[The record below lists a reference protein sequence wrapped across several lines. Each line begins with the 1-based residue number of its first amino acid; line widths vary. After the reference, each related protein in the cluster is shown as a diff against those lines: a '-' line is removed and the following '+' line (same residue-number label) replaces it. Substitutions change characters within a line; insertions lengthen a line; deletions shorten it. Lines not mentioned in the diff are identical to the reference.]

1 MFVDKKCKKCYY
13 EIGLFKKLLS
23 RKNLSKFSK
32 KLKQFILNE
41 RSKMQR
47 KSKEELTRRGRE
59 RERMLILGNLL
70 DMDFSLEESAMLVG
84 LSMKEIYV
92 LMVLDIMEIEDWKI
106 KEEAMEKE
114 KISIAKKLLKEKF
127 GIEDVSRITQLSEEE
142 IRRIMQEKVEKIKSY
157 ML

>member
-1 MFVDKKCKKCYY
+1 
-13 EIGLFKKLLS
+13 
-23 RKNLSKFSK
+23 
-32 KLKQFILNE
+32 
-41 RSKMQR
+41 MQR
-47 KSKEELTRRGRE
+47 ESKEELTRRGRE
-59 RERMLILGNLL
+59 RQRMLILGNLL

-114 KISIAKKLLKEKF
+114 KISIAKKLLKKKF

-142 IRRIMQEKVEKIKSY
+142 IRRIIK
-157 ML
+157 

>member
-1 MFVDKKCKKCYY
+1 
-13 EIGLFKKLLS
+13 
-23 RKNLSKFSK
+23 
-32 KLKQFILNE
+32 
-41 RSKMQR
+41 MQR

-59 RERMLILGNLL
+59 RQRMLILGNLL

-114 KISIAKKLLKEKF
+114 KISIAKKLLKKKF

-142 IRRIMQEKVEKIKSY
+142 IRRIIK
-157 ML
+157 

>member
-1 MFVDKKCKKCYY
+1 
-13 EIGLFKKLLS
+13 
-23 RKNLSKFSK
+23 
-32 KLKQFILNE
+32 
-41 RSKMQR
+41 MQR
-47 KSKEELTRRGRE
+47 ESKEELTRRGRE

-142 IRRIMQEKVEKIKSY
+142 IRRIIK
-157 ML
+157 

>member
-1 MFVDKKCKKCYY
+1 
-13 EIGLFKKLLS
+13 
-23 RKNLSKFSK
+23 
-32 KLKQFILNE
+32 
-41 RSKMQR
+41 MQR

-70 DMDFSLEESAMLVG
+70 DMDFSLEESSMLVG

-114 KISIAKKLLKEKF
+114 KISIAKKLLKKKL

-142 IRRIMQEKVEKIKSY
+142 IRRIIK
-157 ML
+157 

>member
-1 MFVDKKCKKCYY
+1 
-13 EIGLFKKLLS
+13 
-23 RKNLSKFSK
+23 
-32 KLKQFILNE
+32 
-41 RSKMQR
+41 MQR

-92 LMVLDIMEIEDWKI
+92 LMILDIMEIEDWKI

-114 KISIAKKLLKEKF
+114 KISIAKKLLKENFK
-127 GIEDVSRITQLSEEE
+127 IEDVSRITQLSEEE
-142 IRRIMQEKVEKIKSY
+142 IRRIIK
-157 ML
+157 

>member
-1 MFVDKKCKKCYY
+1 
-13 EIGLFKKLLS
+13 
-23 RKNLSKFSK
+23 
-32 KLKQFILNE
+32 
-41 RSKMQR
+41 MQR
-47 KSKEELTRRGRE
+47 ESKEELTRRGRE
-59 RERMLILGNLL
+59 RQRMLILGNLL

-127 GIEDVSRITQLSEEE
+127 GIEDVSRITELSEEE
-142 IRRIMQEKVEKIKSY
+142 IRKM
-157 ML
+157 M

>member
-1 MFVDKKCKKCYY
+1 
-13 EIGLFKKLLS
+13 
-23 RKNLSKFSK
+23 
-32 KLKQFILNE
+32 
-41 RSKMQR
+41 MQR

-142 IRRIMQEKVEKIKSY
+142 IRRIIK
-157 ML
+157 

>member
-1 MFVDKKCKKCYY
+1 
-13 EIGLFKKLLS
+13 
-23 RKNLSKFSK
+23 
-32 KLKQFILNE
+32 
-41 RSKMQR
+41 MQR

-59 RERMLILGNLL
+59 RQRMLILGNLL

-127 GIEDVSRITQLSEEE
+127 GIEDVSRITELSEEE
-142 IRRIMQEKVEKIKSY
+142 IRKIM
-157 ML
+157 

>member
-1 MFVDKKCKKCYY
+1 
-13 EIGLFKKLLS
+13 
-23 RKNLSKFSK
+23 
-32 KLKQFILNE
+32 
-41 RSKMQR
+41 MQR

-106 KEEAMEKE
+106 KEEAMKKE

-142 IRRIMQEKVEKIKSY
+142 IRRIKNV
-157 ML
+157 

>member
-1 MFVDKKCKKCYY
+1 
-13 EIGLFKKLLS
+13 
-23 RKNLSKFSK
+23 
-32 KLKQFILNE
+32 
-41 RSKMQR
+41 MQR

-114 KISIAKKLLKEKF
+114 KVSIAKKLLKEKF

-142 IRRIMQEKVEKIKSY
+142 IRRIIK
-157 ML
+157 